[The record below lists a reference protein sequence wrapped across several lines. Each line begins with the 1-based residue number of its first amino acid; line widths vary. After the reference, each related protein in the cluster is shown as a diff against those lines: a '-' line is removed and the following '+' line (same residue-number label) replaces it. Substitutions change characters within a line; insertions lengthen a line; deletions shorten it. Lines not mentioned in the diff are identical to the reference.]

1 MHGWLYSAPI
11 LLERL
16 ILLRKFL
23 DSGTNGKRESAEVAS
38 ATFLWPR
45 NGWVCS
51 VPNLIKG
58 HTAEKSAPTSHCG
71 RDE

>member
-1 MHGWLYSAPI
+1 M
-11 LLERL
+11 
-16 ILLRKFL
+16 
-23 DSGTNGKRESAEVAS
+23 KRESAEVAS

-58 HTAEKSAPTSHCG
+58 HIAEKSARTLIVTVMN
-71 RDE
+71 ELKF